1 MSTAGSQFGGETERS
16 GGETERSR
24 RVSVCVAT
32 CGRPNGLRALLGA
45 FEVLEV
51 PAGTT
56 LQVVVVDNDP
66 NGSAQRICEEAS
78 ERHAYPLRYVVEKRR
93 GIPFARNAALAVALP
108 ESDFIAFIDDDEIP
122 ESDWLAEL
130 LRVQDYYKSDV
141 VTGPC
146 LSEYPTPPPR
156 WVVDGGFH
164 ARPRYPTGTLRH
176 VAFTHNV
183 LVRAAIFECLDM
195 GFDESMALNG
205 GDDHEFFARAF
216 AAGFKIVWA
225 DNAIVHEVVPASRS
239 TLRWIVKRGFRV
251 GTSSAWIQ
259 LKHRTDSRG
268 RVLTH
273 GFYCVAKGAAL
284 ALSLVLCG
292 RATAARGLQLLSY
305 GIGRIAGSSGH
316 LHQEYRVI
324 HGS

>member
-1 MSTAGSQFGGETERS
+1 MSASGSQSS
-16 GGETERSR
+16 GSADRNR

-45 FEVLEV
+45 LEVLEI
-51 PAGTT
+51 PAGAT

-66 NGSAQRICEEAS
+66 NGAARPVCDEVI

-130 LRVQDYYKSDV
+130 LRVQGYYKSDV

-146 LSEYPTPPPR
+146 LSEYMDPPPR
-156 WVVDGGFH
+156 WVVDGAFH
-164 ARPRYPTGTLRH
+164 ERPRYPTGTLRH

-183 LVRAAIFECLDM
+183 LVRSAVFECLDE

-216 AAGFKIVWA
+216 AAGFQIIWA
-225 DNAIVHEVVPASRS
+225 DNAIVHERVPASRS
-239 TLRWIVKRGFRV
+239 TLSWIVKRGFRV

-259 LKHRTDSRG
+259 LKHRSGTRAG
-268 RVLTH
+268 LLTH
-273 GFYCVAKGAAL
+273 GCYCVVKGAGL
-284 ALSLVLCG
+284 AFSLPLSG
-292 RATAARGLQLLSY
+292 RAAAATGLQLLSY
-305 GIGRIAGSSGH
+305 GLGRIAGSSGH